1 MTASTLDIVLPCYNP
16 SPGWED
22 QVIESFK
29 DICSRLPHI
38 KIGLIIVND
47 GSVRNVTEE
56 TIHTIKNA
64 IPIFAYLNF
73 SHNMGKGYAL
83 RKGISLSTAEICIY
97 TDIDF
102 PYTTESVVEIF
113 NALYS
118 NSCTVAAGIKDS
130 SYYAHVPPVRR
141 SISKILRWCIRFFLR
156 IRITDTQCGLKG
168 FTEEAKKIFL
178 RTTINRYLFDLE
190 FIFLASRMKN
200 TVLKPIEIHL
210 REGVEFTS
218 MPLKLLLREA
228 GNFMKIFL
236 RSIFT
241 R

>member
-16 SPGWED
+16 APGWED

-47 GSVRNVTEE
+47 GSVRNVTEDA
-56 TIHTIKNA
+56 IHTIKNA

-73 SHNMGKGYAL
+73 SKNMGKGYAL
-83 RKGISLSTAEICIY
+83 RKGIAISTAEICIY

-102 PYTTESVVEIF
+102 PYTTESLIRIF
-113 NALYS
+113 NSLYS
-118 NSCTVAAGIKDS
+118 NSCTVAAGIKDN
-130 SYYAHVPPVRR
+130 SYYAHVPPVRKF
-141 SISKILRWCIRFFLR
+141 ISKILRSCIRLFLR
-156 IRITDTQCGLKG
+156 IRIADTQCGLKG
-168 FTEEAKKIFL
+168 FKEEAKKIFL
-178 RTTINRYLFDLE
+178 RTSINRYLFDLE
-190 FIFLASRMKN
+190 FIFLASRTKN
-200 TVLKPIEIHL
+200 IVLEPVEIHL
-210 REGVEFTS
+210 REGVEFTA